1 MKTPIIRQVRTLS
14 FLAAAFVLLAVP
26 AKSVVLVSLSPVS
39 QTIGVGGTATVSL
52 NISGLGNHAS
62 LSLGSWLADISYNG
76 SIVTIG
82 AGNVTFG
89 SQLNIGA
96 FGSLQFASSSAGLI
110 HADET
115 SFADAVDLNTGQ
127 PGSFTLATFTFTG
140 VGPGTTQLGF
150 TRMQLGDENGVDI
163 LDFGFNGAS
172 ITVTGPAGS
181 APDGA
186 ATLPLVLGV
195 GLMVLMARR
204 RQVS

>member
-1 MKTPIIRQVRTLS
+1 MKTPMIRYVRNVSL
-14 FLAAAFVLLAVP
+14 LAAAFMLLAVP

-39 QTIGVGGTATVSL
+39 QTIGVGGTATVNL
-52 NISGLGNHAS
+52 NISGLGNLSS

-89 SQLNIGA
+89 TQLNIGT
-96 FGSLQFASSSAGLI
+96 FGSVSFASSSSGLI

-115 SFADAVDLNTGQ
+115 SFATAAELNGAQ

-150 TRMQLGDENGVDI
+150 TRMELGDENGNDI
-163 LDFGFNGAS
+163 LGFGKNGAS

-195 GLMVLMARR
+195 GLMVFIARR